1 MQLTNLSMIFWLN
14 CDQVTEFAAKNIWVG
29 KRKKNIKTLEL
40 TKNAKE
46 MKSNTN
52 P

>member
-29 KRKKNIKTLEL
+29 KRKKKNQNIGTDEKCKRNEI
-40 TKNAKE
+40 
-46 MKSNTN
+46 
-52 P
+52 